1 MLVIP
6 AIDILDGKCVRL
18 YKGDYSKVTVYNDD
32 AAEVAIGLEK
42 AGAKRIHIV
51 DLDAARGKG
60 KNNRKI
66 ISNIR
71 NKVKAVL
78 ELGGGIR
85 SEEDINEILAAGID
99 RLILGTIFAKEPE
112 KCITWIKKYGRKFI
126 AGIDALDGEV
136 RISGWEKGSGIKDI
150 DLAKKAA
157 EAGFCSIIYTNIS
170 KDGTLSGP
178 DIENSKLIA
187 FESGLP
193 VIISGGISGEDDFK
207 KITEDA
213 SAKASAKASTK
224 GSAKGKIAGI
234 ITGKAF
240 YEGKFDLAAVIE
252 KYQIDEEMLF

>member
-1 MLVIP
+1 MLIIP

-18 YKGDYSKVTVYNDD
+18 YKGDYSKVTVYGDD
-32 AAEVAIGLEK
+32 AAAVAVSLEK

-51 DLDAARGKG
+51 DLDAAQGKG

-71 NKVKAVL
+71 NKVKSIL

-85 SEEDINEILAAGID
+85 SEEDINEILSIGID
-99 RLILGTIFAKEPE
+99 RLILGTIFAKHPKE
-112 KCITWIKKYGRKFI
+112 CISWIKKYGKIFI

-136 RISGWEKGSGIKDI
+136 RVSGWEEGSGIKDI
-150 DLAKKAA
+150 ALAKKAA

-178 DIENSKLIA
+178 DIENSKSIA
-187 FESGLP
+187 SESGLP
-193 VIISGGISGEDDFK
+193 VIISGGISGEDDFR
-207 KITEDA
+207 KITEDISA
-213 SAKASAKASTK
+213 SN
-224 GSAKGKIAGI
+224 KITGI

-240 YEGKFDLAAVIE
+240 YDGKFDLASVIK
-252 KYQIDEEMLF
+252 KYQKDDGKIF

>member
-1 MLVIP
+1 VLIIP

-18 YKGDYSKVTVYNDD
+18 YKGDYNKVTVYGDD
-32 AAEVAIGLEK
+32 AAAVAVGLEK

-51 DLDAARGKG
+51 DLDAAQGKG

-66 ISNIR
+66 ISAIR
-71 NKVKAVL
+71 SKVKATL

-85 SEEDINEILAAGID
+85 SEEDINEILSIGID
-99 RLILGTIFAKEPE
+99 RLILGTIFAKHPNE
-112 KCITWIKKYGRKFI
+112 CMGWIKKYGKKFI

-136 RISGWEKGSGIKDI
+136 RISGWEQGSGIRDI

-187 FESGLP
+187 NESGLP
-193 VIISGGISGEDDFK
+193 VIISGGISGEDDFR
-207 KITEDA
+207 KIIEDP
-213 SAKASAKASTK
+213 ST
-224 GSAKGKIAGI
+224 GNKIRGI

-240 YEGKFDLAAVIE
+240 YDGKFDLVSVIK
-252 KYQIDEEMLF
+252 KYQKDEGIIF

>member
-1 MLVIP
+1 MLIIP

-18 YKGDYSKVTVYNDD
+18 YKGDYSKVTVYSDD
-32 AAEVAIGLEK
+32 AVAMAIEFEK

-51 DLDAARGKG
+51 DLDAAQGKG

-66 ISNIR
+66 ISRIR
-71 NKVKAVL
+71 NNVKATL

-85 SEEDINEILAAGID
+85 SEEDISEILSTGID

-112 KCITWIKKYGRKFI
+112 KCISWIKKYGNKFI
-126 AGIDALDGEV
+126 AGIDALNGEV
-136 RISGWEKGSGIKDI
+136 RISGWEEGTGIKDV

-178 DIENSKLIA
+178 DIENSKMIA
-187 FESGLP
+187 VESELP
-193 VIISGGISGEDDFK
+193 VIISGGISGEDDFR

-213 SAKASAKASTK
+213 FAR
-224 GSAKGKIAGI
+224 GKIRGI

-240 YEGKFDLAAVIE
+240 YDGKFDLASVIK
-252 KYQIDEEMLF
+252 KYQTDEGVVF

>member
-6 AIDILDGKCVRL
+6 AIDILAGKCVRL
-18 YKGDYSKVTVYNDD
+18 YKGDYDKVTVYNDD
-32 AAEVAIGLEK
+32 AAAVAVGLEK

-60 KNNRKI
+60 QNNRKI

-71 NKVKAVL
+71 NKVNALL

-85 SEEDINEILAAGID
+85 SEEDVNELLSAGID
-99 RLILGTIFAKEPE
+99 RLILGTVFAKEPE
-112 KCITWIKKYGRKFI
+112 KCISWIKKYGRKFI

-136 RISGWEKGSGIKDI
+136 RISGWEKGAGIKDI
-150 DLAKKAA
+150 ELAQKAA
-157 EAGFCSIIYTNIS
+157 AAGFCSIIYTNIS

-187 FESGLP
+187 AGSALP
-193 VIISGGISGEDDFK
+193 VIISGGISGEDDFR
-207 KITEDA
+207 KITQDTSA
-213 SAKASAKASTK
+213 S
-224 GSAKGKIAGI
+224 GKIAGI

-240 YEGKFDLAAVIE
+240 YDGKFDLSSVIK
-252 KYQIDEEMLF
+252 KYQRDDGIIF

>member
-1 MLVIP
+1 VLIIP

-18 YKGDYSKVTVYNDD
+18 YKGDYSKVTVYGDD
-32 AAEVAIGLEK
+32 AVAVAVGLEK

-51 DLDAARGKG
+51 DLDAAQGKG
-60 KNNRKI
+60 INNRKI

-71 NKVKAVL
+71 SKVKATL

-85 SEEDINEILAAGID
+85 TEKDIDEILSAGID
-99 RLILGTIFAKEPE
+99 RLILGTIFAKQPNE
-112 KCITWIKKYGRKFI
+112 CRDWIKKYGNKFI

-136 RISGWEKGSGIKDI
+136 RISGWEQGSGIKDV

-170 KDGTLSGP
+170 RDGTLSGP
-178 DIENSKLIA
+178 DLENTKMIA
-187 FESGLP
+187 VESGLP
-193 VIISGGISGEDDFK
+193 VIVSGGISGEGDFR

-213 SAKASAKASTK
+213 FAR
-224 GSAKGKIAGI
+224 GKIRGI

-240 YEGKFDLAAVIE
+240 YDGKFDLTSVIS
-252 KYQIDEEMLF
+252 KYQTDEGVFF

>member
-18 YKGDYSKVTVYNDD
+18 YKGNYDKVTVYSADVVS
-32 AAEVAIGLEK
+32 VAIELEK

-71 NKVKAVL
+71 EKVGAVL
-78 ELGGGIR
+78 EVGGGIR
-85 SEEDINEILAAGID
+85 SEEDIKEILYTGID
-99 RLILGTIFAKEPE
+99 RLILGTIFAKESE
-112 KCITWIKKYGRKFI
+112 KCIGWIKKYGRKFI

-136 RISGWEKGSGIKDI
+136 RISGWEKGSGITDVK
-150 DLAKKAA
+150 LAIKAA
-157 EAGFCSIIYTNIS
+157 EGGFCSIIYTNIS

-178 DIENSKLIA
+178 DIENSNLIA
-187 FESGLP
+187 EKAGLP
-193 VIISGGISGEDDFK
+193 VIISGGISGEEDFK
-207 KITEDA
+207 KITTDKSSE
-213 SAKASAKASTK
+213 
-224 GSAKGKIAGI
+224 GKIAGI

-240 YEGKFDLAAVIE
+240 YDGIFDLAYVIE
-252 KYQIDEEMLF
+252 KYQKDEGRFF